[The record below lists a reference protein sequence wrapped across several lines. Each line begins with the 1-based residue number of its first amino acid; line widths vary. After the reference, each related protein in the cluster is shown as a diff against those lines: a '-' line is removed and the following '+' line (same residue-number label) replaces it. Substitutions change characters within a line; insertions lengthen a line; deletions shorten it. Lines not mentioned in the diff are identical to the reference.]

1 MYFRQT
7 FILSQKI
14 YFIMTDRKK
23 KTGAGGDGP
32 ATIDIPHEEVKENG
46 KASSTVTVSEIP
58 PDSDEARIK
67 NEIAKFNVA
76 DSAIAQ
82 MKEVYGSLVI
92 KDESDKDGY
101 NQVKKAWNEVRTKR
115 TSLEKKGLELR
126 NQFKVITTAIGKE
139 EDRLIDLITPL
150 ENDLYQKWKAID
162 DEKDR
167 KKKEQE
173 EAEGRQ
179 LMARIEELQ
188 TLGMKFRDGFYQI
201 GDTITADVATL
212 RAMPIDMFEKL
223 KTAVKNKAAELQKIA
238 DDLAEQK
245 RKDEA
250 EQERQRQELK
260 KQQDDLAE
268 QQRQLQAQQDQ
279 LKRDQE
285 EAARLKQELRLGKFL
300 ALGMTQSADW
310 LVYDNG
316 FKSVSLSVPDIM
328 AWTEESIPA
337 MVKDWKV
344 QMDAIDREK
353 TDHQEQQKRE
363 KDEKERREKYIA
375 SCMEAIGMVYN
386 WNMRNF
392 QFKLGDI
399 YTELGWN
406 DFSGMDD
413 GAIMAKAK
421 EVREFILKSKK
432 DHAAAEQKKEQDR
445 QKAERLG
452 MTDKTR
458 WDREIEQTNAAALR
472 IVPAEYKT
480 VKYRDK
486 AHNFLDQLTNLI
498 NEFK

>member
-1 MYFRQT
+1 MST
-7 FILSQKI
+7 P
-14 YFIMTDRKK
+14 KK
-23 KTGAGGDGP
+23 KATTAGGNGA
-32 ATIDIPHEEVKENG
+32 ATIDIPHEEVKQTAP
-46 KASSTVTVSEIP
+46 ASQVVVSEAP

-76 DSAIAQ
+76 DGAIAQ
-82 MKEVYGSLVI
+82 MKEVYGALVI

-101 NQVKKAWNEVRTKR
+101 NQVKKAWNEVRSKR

-126 NQFKVITTAIGKE
+126 NGFKVITSAISKE
-139 EDRLIDLITPL
+139 EDRLVTLITPL
-150 ENDLYQKWKAID
+150 EDDLYKKWKAID
-162 DEKDR
+162 DEKER

-212 RAMPIDMFEKL
+212 RAMPVDMFEKL

-245 RKDEA
+245 RQQDLKLKQ
-250 EQERQRQELK
+250 EQDELK
-260 KQQDDLAE
+260 RQQDELAD
-268 QQRQLQAQQDQ
+268 QQRQLQAQKDEMARQ
-279 LKRDQE
+279 LRDMRLIKLQSLGMDLEGKEVLKWDTIRLYIAPLIDMTADEFNRTVDITAEQIKDLKNKKAQE
-285 EAARLKQELRLGKFL
+285 EEERKKVAA
-300 ALGMTQSADW
+300 
-310 LVYDNG
+310 
-316 FKSVSLSVPDIM
+316 
-328 AWTEESIPA
+328 
-337 MVKDWKV
+337 
-344 QMDAIDREK
+344 
-353 TDHQEQQKRE
+353 E
-363 KDEKERREKYIA
+363 KDRRDKYIA

-406 DFSGMDD
+406 DFNGMDD
-413 GAIMAKAK
+413 DAIMAKAK
-421 EVREFILKSKK
+421 EVSEFILKAKK

-445 QKAERLG
+445 QKAEKLG
-452 MTDKTR
+452 LTDKTR
-458 WDREIEQTNAAALR
+458 WDREIEQTSAAALR

-480 VKYRDK
+480 VKYREK
-486 AHNFLDQLTNLI
+486 AQNLLDQLTNII